1 MKPENY
7 KKRLL
12 TYSVLKLKKI
22 ADEVCSLYIRTKFAD
37 WKGEVQCYTCPV
49 KKPIKEM
56 QNGHYI
62 SRVYMNTRY
71 YEPNLRPQ
79 CYRCN
84 VLLKGNYTEF
94 SINLLR
100 ESPTSLEE
108 LARWK
113 VMKSKDSTR
122 YDLLDIIE
130 SFKTKLQ
137 KLDNNNIKV

>member
-1 MKPENY
+1 
-7 KKRLL
+7 
-12 TYSVLKLKKI
+12 
-22 ADEVCSLYIRTKFAD
+22 
-37 WKGEVQCYTCPV
+37 
-49 KKPIKEM
+49 
-56 QNGHYI
+56 
-62 SRVYMNTRY
+62 MNTRY